1 MACVWFVCTG
11 LFVALISEG
20 HVYVVEP
27 GDTVSLECNFHAD
40 QYDLFEYPVLWR
52 KRQHLEDSQVNVMG
66 TLMEPFSQR
75 NRFEVTFDA
84 FDSRY
89 RLMLHIHGRL
99 SPSLISHWIIA
110 HSIMRP
116 PTKRSH
122 YALHL
127 SLCTSVQLSVC
138 LTTCL
143 VGCQF
148 HYHIISRFKTWQLT
162 TSANQ
167 LRTYKIDAK
176 YNIIKHTQYR
186 CPVLL

>member
-1 MACVWFVCTG
+1 MCCAG

-52 KRQHLEDSQVNVMG
+52 KTQHLEDSQVNVMG

-75 NRFEVTFDA
+75 HRFEVTFDA

-99 SPSLISHWIIA
+99 LPSIA
-110 HSIMRP
+110 LLH
-116 PTKRSH
+116 H
-122 YALHL
+122 VLCGQLYVALHL
-127 SLCTSVQLSVC
+127 LIC
-138 LTTCL
+138 
-143 VGCQF
+143 
-148 HYHIISRFKTWQLT
+148 
-162 TSANQ
+162 
-167 LRTYKIDAK
+167 LRTVPLTDGQVTV
-176 YNIIKHTQYR
+176 YNITLY
-186 CPVLL
+186 L